1 MGERTARRR
10 RSGEAALP
18 LGKFAEGGAADEAG
32 GGQKRPA
39 APLSSRPMD
48 ARRGGGGAGGG
59 PGAARN
65 VKAVS
70 VRRARR
76 VVRGWR
82 RRGFWVDLAGE
93 GC

>member
-10 RSGEAALP
+10 RSGEEVVP
-18 LGKFAEGGAADEAG
+18 LAFPAEDGAADEPG

-39 APLSSRPMD
+39 APLPSRPMD
-48 ARRGGGGAGGG
+48 ARRGGGGSGGG

>member
-1 MGERTARRR
+1 MGERIERRG
-10 RSGEAALP
+10 RSGEEVLP

-32 GGQKRPA
+32 GGQKQPA
-39 APLSSRPMD
+39 APLPSWSAG

-65 VKAVS
+65 VHAVS
-70 VRRARR
+70 VLRARR

-82 RRGFWVDLAGE
+82 WRGFWVDLAGE
-93 GC
+93 EC